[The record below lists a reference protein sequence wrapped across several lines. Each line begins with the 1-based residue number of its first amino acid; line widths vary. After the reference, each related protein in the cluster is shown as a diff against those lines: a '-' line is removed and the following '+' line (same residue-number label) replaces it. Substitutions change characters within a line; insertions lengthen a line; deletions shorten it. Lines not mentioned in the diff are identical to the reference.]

1 MVAQGG
7 FVVDKVT
14 FEQKSEEQ
22 LSEQTM
28 QILGLRQCQTEGHLG
43 GSDS

>member
-7 FVVDKVT
+7 FVVDKVI
-14 FEQKSEEQ
+14 FEQKSEE